1 MSDFV
6 SSGTTTTKTSSDIEI
21 DGVPMPGLKLN
32 GLTVTKEKIWSK
44 NTGRAA
50 NGEMVG
56 DLIAIKYTLKC
67 SWPPLTR
74 EQAVVIDKAV
84 SPAFFNVTFLAPG
97 TNTKVTKRFY
107 AGAPAYPVYTYRKGV
122 KTYQGVA
129 VDLIQK

>member
-1 MSDFV
+1 
-6 SSGTTTTKTSSDIEI
+6 
-21 DGVPMPGLKLN
+21 MPGLKLN

-84 SPAFFNVTFLAPG
+84 SPAFFNVQVWIWNISAALSQVYSFL
-97 TNTKVTKRFY
+97 FY
-107 AGAPAYPVYTYRKGV
+107 AFMSIP
-122 KTYQGVA
+122 
-129 VDLIQK
+129 

>member
-6 SSGTTTTKTSSDIEI
+6 SGDTTTTTTSSDIEI
-21 DGVPMPGLKLN
+21 DGVAMPGLKLN

-84 SPAFFNVTFLAPG
+84 SPAFFNVTFLDQVFDSNILK
-97 TNTKVTKRFY
+97 TRNVSLVT
-107 AGAPAYPVYTYRKGV
+107 
-122 KTYQGVA
+122 
-129 VDLIQK
+129 

>member
-50 NGEMVG
+50 TVS
-56 DLIAIKYTLKC
+56 YTHLDVYK
-67 SWPPLTR
+67 R
-74 EQAVVIDKAV
+74 QIQ
-84 SPAFFNVTFLAPG
+84 G
-97 TNTKVTKRFY
+97 TV
-107 AGAPAYPVYTYRKGV
+107 PH
-122 KTYQGVA
+122 
-129 VDLIQK
+129 